1 MDLAAIFHE
10 SRTPMC
16 CMTDPETLQITLRTG
31 REVERAELICAD
43 PYEAGIAGGEEAWQ
57 GRRIAME
64 PWLELEHH
72 QLWRIVLKPPFRR
85 LRYVFALTQAQ
96 EQWYCY
102 EDGLRPNLQ
111 LDGRVQCFQMPWMNP
126 ADCIAPPD
134 WVRHTVWYQVYP
146 DRFCRGGSG
155 RPGAL
160 PWRHGPVTNAE
171 RFGGDLAGIAQKLPY
186 LAGLGVNGLYLNPI
200 FAARSF
206 HKYDTTDY
214 TRVDPDFGTE
224 ADLQEL
230 VRQAHANGI
239 RVMLD
244 AVFNHCGP
252 GFAPWRDVVEKGPGS
267 AWRDWFFVNR
277 WPVEEG
283 RTDDGR
289 YFSFSFHGGM
299 PKLNTNHPAVQ
310 DYLIGL
316 CEDWVRRYDIDGLR
330 FDVGNEISHAFL
342 RRLRVRLKALK
353 PDLYLL
359 GEIWHDAPAW
369 LEGDEYD
376 AVMHYPLQ
384 SAVRRFF
391 EDESLPARA
400 FGWQAGRCLA
410 AYAPQVSAAQ
420 FTLLDSHDTIRL
432 RSRVR
437 SEDEFWQQLAA
448 LFTLPGSPCVYY
460 GTELALEGGRD
471 PDCRRCMPWDELD
484 TDAGRARLD
493 AMRSLI
499 ALRRT
504 EPDLQGSAVTFCPR
518 FRAAG
523 PLPPRQR
530 GGLPER
536 RHGPGR
542 PYARRH
548 GAVCP
553 RLGRPDPGPRRH
565 AGAAG
570 LNNQAQP
577 AVYW

>member
-102 EDGLRPNLQ
+102 EDGLRPALQ

-504 EPDLQGSAVTFCPR
+504 EPDLQGSAVTFCPGSGR
-518 FRAAG
+518 LVRYRRGSVEVCLNAGTAPAALMPG
-523 PLPPRQR
+523 GTALFAR
-530 GGLPER
+530 GWDGRTLAPGGTLVR
-536 RHGPGR
+536 R
-542 PYARRH
+542 
-548 GAVCP
+548 
-553 RLGRPDPGPRRH
+553 D
-565 AGAAG
+565 
-570 LNNQAQP
+570 
-577 AVYW
+577 

>member
-504 EPDLQGSAVTFCPR
+504 EPDLQGSAVTFCPGSGR
-518 FRAAG
+518 LVRYRRGSVEVCLNAGTAPAALMPG
-523 PLPPRQR
+523 GTALFAR
-530 GGLPER
+530 GWDGRTLAPGGTLVR
-536 RHGPGR
+536 R
-542 PYARRH
+542 
-548 GAVCP
+548 
-553 RLGRPDPGPRRH
+553 D
-565 AGAAG
+565 
-570 LNNQAQP
+570 
-577 AVYW
+577 

>member
-10 SRTPMC
+10 ARTPMC

-31 REVERAELICAD
+31 REVERAELIYAD

-186 LAGLGVNGLYLNPI
+186 LAGLGVNGLYLNPL

-460 GTELALEGGRD
+460 GTELALEGGHD

-504 EPDLQGSAVTFCPR
+504 EPDLQGSEVTFCPGSGR
-518 FRAAG
+518 LVRYRRGSVEVCLNAGTAPAALMPG
-523 PLPPRQR
+523 GTALFAR
-530 GGLPER
+530 GWDGRTLAPGGTLVR
-536 RHGPGR
+536 RG
-542 PYARRH
+542 
-548 GAVCP
+548 
-553 RLGRPDPGPRRH
+553 
-565 AGAAG
+565 
-570 LNNQAQP
+570 
-577 AVYW
+577 

>member
-437 SEDEFWQQLAA
+437 SEDEFWQQLTA

-504 EPDLQGSAVTFCPR
+504 EPDLQGSAVTFCPGSGR
-518 FRAAG
+518 LVRYRRGSVEVCLNAGTAPAALMPG
-523 PLPPRQR
+523 GTALFAR
-530 GGLPER
+530 GWDGRTLAPGGTLVR
-536 RHGPGR
+536 RG
-542 PYARRH
+542 
-548 GAVCP
+548 
-553 RLGRPDPGPRRH
+553 
-565 AGAAG
+565 
-570 LNNQAQP
+570 
-577 AVYW
+577 

>member
-10 SRTPMC
+10 ARTPMC

-471 PDCRRCMPWDELD
+471 PDCRRCMPWDEPD
-484 TDAGRARLD
+484 TGAGRARLD

-504 EPDLQGSAVTFCPR
+504 EPDLQGSEVTFCPGSGR
-518 FRAAG
+518 LVRYRRGSVEVCLNAGTAPAALMPG
-523 PLPPRQR
+523 GTALFAR
-530 GGLPER
+530 GWDGRTLAPGGTLVR
-536 RHGPGR
+536 RG
-542 PYARRH
+542 
-548 GAVCP
+548 
-553 RLGRPDPGPRRH
+553 
-565 AGAAG
+565 
-570 LNNQAQP
+570 
-577 AVYW
+577 

>member
-155 RPGAL
+155 RPGTL

-252 GFAPWRDVVEKGPGS
+252 GFAPWRDVVEKGPDS

-504 EPDLQGSAVTFCPR
+504 EPDLQGSAVTFCPGSGR
-518 FRAAG
+518 LVRYRRGSVEVCLNAGTAPAALMPG
-523 PLPPRQR
+523 GTALFAR
-530 GGLPER
+530 GWDGRTLAPGGTLVR
-536 RHGPGR
+536 R
-542 PYARRH
+542 
-548 GAVCP
+548 
-553 RLGRPDPGPRRH
+553 D
-565 AGAAG
+565 
-570 LNNQAQP
+570 
-577 AVYW
+577 

>member
-10 SRTPMC
+10 ARTPMC

-484 TDAGRARLD
+484 TDAGRTRLD

-504 EPDLQGSAVTFCPR
+504 EPDLQGSEVTFCPGSGR
-518 FRAAG
+518 LVRYRRGSVEVCLNAGTAPAALMPG
-523 PLPPRQR
+523 GTALFAR
-530 GGLPER
+530 GWDGRTLAPGGTLVR
-536 RHGPGR
+536 R
-542 PYARRH
+542 
-548 GAVCP
+548 
-553 RLGRPDPGPRRH
+553 D
-565 AGAAG
+565 
-570 LNNQAQP
+570 
-577 AVYW
+577 

>member
-410 AYAPQVSAAQ
+410 AYVPQVSAAQ

-504 EPDLQGSAVTFCPR
+504 EPDLQGSAVTFCPGSGR
-518 FRAAG
+518 LVRYRRGSVEVCLNAGTAPAALMPG
-523 PLPPRQR
+523 GTALFAR
-530 GGLPER
+530 GWDGRTLAPGGTLVR
-536 RHGPGR
+536 RG
-542 PYARRH
+542 
-548 GAVCP
+548 
-553 RLGRPDPGPRRH
+553 
-565 AGAAG
+565 
-570 LNNQAQP
+570 
-577 AVYW
+577 

>member
-448 LFTLPGSPCVYY
+448 LFTLPGSPCVHY

-504 EPDLQGSAVTFCPR
+504 EPDLQGSEVTFCPGSGR
-518 FRAAG
+518 LVRYRRGSVEVCLNAGTAPAALMPG
-523 PLPPRQR
+523 GTALFAR
-530 GGLPER
+530 GWDGRTLAPGGTLVR
-536 RHGPGR
+536 R
-542 PYARRH
+542 
-548 GAVCP
+548 
-553 RLGRPDPGPRRH
+553 D
-565 AGAAG
+565 
-570 LNNQAQP
+570 
-577 AVYW
+577 

>member
-10 SRTPMC
+10 ARTPMC

-484 TDAGRARLD
+484 TDAGQARLD

-504 EPDLQGSAVTFCPR
+504 EPDLQGSEVTFCPGSGR
-518 FRAAG
+518 LVRYRRGSVEVCLNAGTAPAA
-523 PLPPRQR
+523 LM
-530 GGLPER
+530 
-536 RHGPGR
+536 PG
-542 PYARRH
+542 
-548 GAVCP
+548 
-553 RLGRPDPGPRRH
+553 
-565 AGAAG
+565 GAALFARG
-570 LNNQAQP
+570 WDGRTLAP
-577 AVYW
+577 GGTLVRRG

>member
-10 SRTPMC
+10 ARTPMC

-252 GFAPWRDVVEKGPGS
+252 GFAPWRDVVEKGSGS

-369 LEGDEYD
+369 LEGNEYD

-471 PDCRRCMPWDELD
+471 PDCRRCMPWDEPD
-484 TDAGRARLD
+484 TGAGRARLD

-504 EPDLQGSAVTFCPR
+504 EPDLQGSEVTFCPGSGR
-518 FRAAG
+518 LVRYRRGSVEVCLNAGTAPAALMPG
-523 PLPPRQR
+523 GTALFAR
-530 GGLPER
+530 GWDGRTLAPGGTLVR
-536 RHGPGR
+536 RG
-542 PYARRH
+542 
-548 GAVCP
+548 
-553 RLGRPDPGPRRH
+553 
-565 AGAAG
+565 
-570 LNNQAQP
+570 
-577 AVYW
+577 

>member
-10 SRTPMC
+10 ARTPMC

-102 EDGLRPNLQ
+102 EDGLRPALQ

-160 PWRHGPVTNAE
+160 AWRHGPVTNAE

-244 AVFNHCGP
+244 TVFNHCGP
-252 GFAPWRDVVEKGPGS
+252 DFAPWRDVVEKGPGS

-484 TDAGRARLD
+484 TGAGRARLD

-504 EPDLQGSAVTFCPR
+504 EPDLQGSAVTFCPGSGR
-518 FRAAG
+518 LVRYRRGSVEVCLNAGTAPAALMPG
-523 PLPPRQR
+523 GTALFAR
-530 GGLPER
+530 GWDGRTLAPGGTLVR
-536 RHGPGR
+536 RG
-542 PYARRH
+542 
-548 GAVCP
+548 
-553 RLGRPDPGPRRH
+553 
-565 AGAAG
+565 
-570 LNNQAQP
+570 
-577 AVYW
+577 

>member
-484 TDAGRARLD
+484 TSAGRARLD

-504 EPDLQGSAVTFCPR
+504 EPDLQGSAVTFCPGSGR
-518 FRAAG
+518 LVRY
-523 PLPPRQR
+523 RR
-530 GGLPER
+530 GGVEVCLNAGTAPAALMPGGTALFARGWDGRTLAPGGTLVR
-536 RHGPGR
+536 RG
-542 PYARRH
+542 
-548 GAVCP
+548 
-553 RLGRPDPGPRRH
+553 
-565 AGAAG
+565 
-570 LNNQAQP
+570 
-577 AVYW
+577 

>member
-102 EDGLRPNLQ
+102 EDGLRPALQ

-437 SEDEFWQQLAA
+437 SEDEFWQQLTA

-504 EPDLQGSAVTFCPR
+504 EPDLQGSAVTFCPGSGR
-518 FRAAG
+518 LVRYRRGSVEVCLNAGTAPAALMPG
-523 PLPPRQR
+523 GTALFAR
-530 GGLPER
+530 GWDGRTLAPGGTLVR
-536 RHGPGR
+536 RG
-542 PYARRH
+542 
-548 GAVCP
+548 
-553 RLGRPDPGPRRH
+553 
-565 AGAAG
+565 
-570 LNNQAQP
+570 
-577 AVYW
+577 

>member
-57 GRRIAME
+57 GRRTAME

-369 LEGDEYD
+369 LDGDEYD

-504 EPDLQGSAVTFCPR
+504 EPDLQGSAVTFCPGSGR
-518 FRAAG
+518 LVRYRRGSVEVCLNAGTAPAALMPG
-523 PLPPRQR
+523 GTALFAR
-530 GGLPER
+530 GWDGRTLAPGGTLVR
-536 RHGPGR
+536 RG
-542 PYARRH
+542 
-548 GAVCP
+548 
-553 RLGRPDPGPRRH
+553 
-565 AGAAG
+565 
-570 LNNQAQP
+570 
-577 AVYW
+577 

>member
-437 SEDEFWQQLAA
+437 SEDEFWQQLTA

-460 GTELALEGGRD
+460 GTELALEGGHD

-484 TDAGRARLD
+484 TDAGQARLD

-504 EPDLQGSAVTFCPR
+504 EPDLQGSEVTFCPGSGR
-518 FRAAG
+518 LVRYRRGSVEVCLNAGTAPAALMPG
-523 PLPPRQR
+523 GTALFAR
-530 GGLPER
+530 GWDGRTLAPGGTLVR
-536 RHGPGR
+536 RG
-542 PYARRH
+542 
-548 GAVCP
+548 
-553 RLGRPDPGPRRH
+553 
-565 AGAAG
+565 
-570 LNNQAQP
+570 
-577 AVYW
+577 

>member
-102 EDGLRPNLQ
+102 EDGLRPALQ

-155 RPGAL
+155 RPGTL

-504 EPDLQGSAVTFCPR
+504 EPDLQGSAVTFCPGSGR
-518 FRAAG
+518 LVRYRRGSVEVCLNAGTAPAA
-523 PLPPRQR
+523 LM
-530 GGLPER
+530 
-536 RHGPGR
+536 PG
-542 PYARRH
+542 
-548 GAVCP
+548 
-553 RLGRPDPGPRRH
+553 
-565 AGAAG
+565 GAALFARG
-570 LNNQAQP
+570 WDGRTLAP
-577 AVYW
+577 GGTLVRRD

>member
-10 SRTPMC
+10 ARTPMC

-57 GRRIAME
+57 GRRTAME

-471 PDCRRCMPWDELD
+471 PDCRRCMPWDEPD
-484 TDAGRARLD
+484 TGAGQARLD

-504 EPDLQGSAVTFCPR
+504 EPDLQGSEVTFCPGSGR
-518 FRAAG
+518 LVRYRRGSVEVCLNAGTAPAALMPG
-523 PLPPRQR
+523 GTALFAR
-530 GGLPER
+530 GWDGRTLAPGGTLVR
-536 RHGPGR
+536 RG
-542 PYARRH
+542 
-548 GAVCP
+548 
-553 RLGRPDPGPRRH
+553 
-565 AGAAG
+565 
-570 LNNQAQP
+570 
-577 AVYW
+577 

>member
-102 EDGLRPNLQ
+102 EDGLRPALQ

-504 EPDLQGSAVTFCPR
+504 EPDLQGSAVTFCPGSGR
-518 FRAAG
+518 LVRYRRGSVEVCLNAGTAPAA
-523 PLPPRQR
+523 LM
-530 GGLPER
+530 
-536 RHGPGR
+536 PG
-542 PYARRH
+542 
-548 GAVCP
+548 
-553 RLGRPDPGPRRH
+553 
-565 AGAAG
+565 GAALFARG
-570 LNNQAQP
+570 WDGRTLAP
-577 AVYW
+577 GGTLVRRD

>member
-43 PYEAGIAGGEEAWQ
+43 PYEAGIAGGEESWQ

-102 EDGLRPNLQ
+102 EDGLRPALQ

-484 TDAGRARLD
+484 TGAGRVRLD

-504 EPDLQGSAVTFCPR
+504 EPDLQGSAVTFCPGSGR
-518 FRAAG
+518 LVRY
-523 PLPPRQR
+523 RR
-530 GGLPER
+530 GGVEVCLNAGTAPAALM
-536 RHGPGR
+536 PG
-542 PYARRH
+542 
-548 GAVCP
+548 
-553 RLGRPDPGPRRH
+553 
-565 AGAAG
+565 GAALFARG
-570 LNNQAQP
+570 WDGRTLAP
-577 AVYW
+577 GGTLVRRG

>member
-1 MDLAAIFHE
+1 
-10 SRTPMC
+10 MC

-102 EDGLRPNLQ
+102 EDGLRPALQ

-484 TDAGRARLD
+484 TSAGRARLD

-504 EPDLQGSAVTFCPR
+504 EPDLQGSAVTFCSGSGRLVRYRRGSVEVCLNAGTAP
-518 FRAAG
+518 AALMPG
-523 PLPPRQR
+523 GTALFAR
-530 GGLPER
+530 GWDGRTLAPGGTLVR
-536 RHGPGR
+536 RG
-542 PYARRH
+542 
-548 GAVCP
+548 
-553 RLGRPDPGPRRH
+553 
-565 AGAAG
+565 
-570 LNNQAQP
+570 
-577 AVYW
+577 

>member
-1 MDLAAIFHE
+1 MNLAAIFHE

-410 AYAPQVSAAQ
+410 AYAPPVSAAQ

-484 TDAGRARLD
+484 TGAGQARLD

-504 EPDLQGSAVTFCPR
+504 EPDLQGSEVTFCPGSGR
-518 FRAAG
+518 LVRYRRGSVEVCLNAGTAPAALMPG
-523 PLPPRQR
+523 GTALFAR
-530 GGLPER
+530 GWDGRTLAPGGTLVR
-536 RHGPGR
+536 R
-542 PYARRH
+542 
-548 GAVCP
+548 
-553 RLGRPDPGPRRH
+553 D
-565 AGAAG
+565 
-570 LNNQAQP
+570 
-577 AVYW
+577 

>member
-102 EDGLRPNLQ
+102 EDGLRPALQ

-171 RFGGDLAGIAQKLPY
+171 RFGGDLAGLAQKLPY

-359 GEIWHDAPAW
+359 GEIWHDAPVW

-504 EPDLQGSAVTFCPR
+504 EPDLQGSAVTFCPGSGR
-518 FRAAG
+518 LVRYRRGSVEVCLNAGTAPAALMPG
-523 PLPPRQR
+523 GTALFAR
-530 GGLPER
+530 GWDGRTLAPGGTLVR
-536 RHGPGR
+536 RG
-542 PYARRH
+542 
-548 GAVCP
+548 
-553 RLGRPDPGPRRH
+553 
-565 AGAAG
+565 
-570 LNNQAQP
+570 
-577 AVYW
+577 

>member
-102 EDGLRPNLQ
+102 EDGLRPALQ

-504 EPDLQGSAVTFCPR
+504 EPDLQGSEVTFCPGSGR
-518 FRAAG
+518 LVRYRRGSVEVCLNAGTAPAALMPG
-523 PLPPRQR
+523 GTALFAR
-530 GGLPER
+530 GWDGRTLAPGGTLVR
-536 RHGPGR
+536 R
-542 PYARRH
+542 
-548 GAVCP
+548 
-553 RLGRPDPGPRRH
+553 D
-565 AGAAG
+565 
-570 LNNQAQP
+570 
-577 AVYW
+577 

>member
-504 EPDLQGSAVTFCPR
+504 EPDLQGSEVTFCPGSGR
-518 FRAAG
+518 LVRYRRGSVEVCLNAGTAPAALMPG
-523 PLPPRQR
+523 GTALFAR
-530 GGLPER
+530 GWDGRTLAPGGTLVR
-536 RHGPGR
+536 RG
-542 PYARRH
+542 
-548 GAVCP
+548 
-553 RLGRPDPGPRRH
+553 
-565 AGAAG
+565 
-570 LNNQAQP
+570 
-577 AVYW
+577 

>member
-10 SRTPMC
+10 ARTPMC

-31 REVERAELICAD
+31 REVEHAELICAD

-155 RPGAL
+155 RPGTL

-410 AYAPQVSAAQ
+410 AYAPQVGAAQ

-504 EPDLQGSAVTFCPR
+504 EPDLQGSAVTFCPGSGR
-518 FRAAG
+518 LVRYRRGSVEVCLNAGTAPAALMPG
-523 PLPPRQR
+523 GTALFAR
-530 GGLPER
+530 GWDGRTLAPGGTLVR
-536 RHGPGR
+536 R
-542 PYARRH
+542 
-548 GAVCP
+548 
-553 RLGRPDPGPRRH
+553 D
-565 AGAAG
+565 
-570 LNNQAQP
+570 
-577 AVYW
+577 

>member
-10 SRTPMC
+10 ARTPMC

-484 TDAGRARLD
+484 TGAGRARLD

-504 EPDLQGSAVTFCPR
+504 EPDLQGSAVTFCPGSGR
-518 FRAAG
+518 LVRY
-523 PLPPRQR
+523 RR
-530 GGLPER
+530 GGVEVCLNAGTAPAALM
-536 RHGPGR
+536 PG
-542 PYARRH
+542 
-548 GAVCP
+548 
-553 RLGRPDPGPRRH
+553 
-565 AGAAG
+565 GAALFARG
-570 LNNQAQP
+570 WDGRTLAP
-577 AVYW
+577 GGTLVRRG

>member
-31 REVERAELICAD
+31 REVERSELICAD

-484 TDAGRARLD
+484 TGAGRARLD
-493 AMRSLI
+493 TMRSLI

-504 EPDLQGSAVTFCPR
+504 EPDLQGSAVTFCPGSGR
-518 FRAAG
+518 LVRYRRGSVEVCLNAGTAPAA
-523 PLPPRQR
+523 LM
-530 GGLPER
+530 
-536 RHGPGR
+536 PG
-542 PYARRH
+542 
-548 GAVCP
+548 
-553 RLGRPDPGPRRH
+553 
-565 AGAAG
+565 GAALFARG
-570 LNNQAQP
+570 WDGRTLAP
-577 AVYW
+577 GGTLVRRD

>member
-16 CMTDPETLQITLRTG
+16 CMIDPETLQITLRTG

-437 SEDEFWQQLAA
+437 SEDEFWQQLTA

-504 EPDLQGSAVTFCPR
+504 EPDLQGSAVTFCPGSGR
-518 FRAAG
+518 LVRYRRGSVEVCLNAGTAPAALMPG
-523 PLPPRQR
+523 GVALFAR
-530 GGLPER
+530 GWDGRTLAPGGTLVR
-536 RHGPGR
+536 RG
-542 PYARRH
+542 
-548 GAVCP
+548 
-553 RLGRPDPGPRRH
+553 
-565 AGAAG
+565 
-570 LNNQAQP
+570 
-577 AVYW
+577 

>member
-10 SRTPMC
+10 ARTPMC

-31 REVERAELICAD
+31 REVERAELIRAD

-102 EDGLRPNLQ
+102 EDGLRPVLQ

-437 SEDEFWQQLAA
+437 SEDEFWQQLTA

-504 EPDLQGSAVTFCPR
+504 EPDLQGSAVTFCPGSGR
-518 FRAAG
+518 LVRYRRGSVEVCLNAGTAPAALMPG
-523 PLPPRQR
+523 GTALFAR
-530 GGLPER
+530 GWDGRTLAPGGTLVR
-536 RHGPGR
+536 RG
-542 PYARRH
+542 
-548 GAVCP
+548 
-553 RLGRPDPGPRRH
+553 
-565 AGAAG
+565 
-570 LNNQAQP
+570 
-577 AVYW
+577 

>member
-102 EDGLRPNLQ
+102 EDGLRPALQ

-171 RFGGDLAGIAQKLPY
+171 RFGGDLTGIAQKLPY

-330 FDVGNEISHAFL
+330 FDVGNEISHSFL

-437 SEDEFWQQLAA
+437 SEDEFWQQLTA

-484 TDAGRARLD
+484 TGAGRARLD

-504 EPDLQGSAVTFCPR
+504 EPDLQGSEVTFCPGSGR
-518 FRAAG
+518 LVRYRRGSVEVCLNAGTAPAALMPG
-523 PLPPRQR
+523 GTALFAR
-530 GGLPER
+530 GWDGRTLAPGGTLVR
-536 RHGPGR
+536 RG
-542 PYARRH
+542 
-548 GAVCP
+548 
-553 RLGRPDPGPRRH
+553 
-565 AGAAG
+565 
-570 LNNQAQP
+570 
-577 AVYW
+577 

>member
-437 SEDEFWQQLAA
+437 SEDEFWQQLTA

-471 PDCRRCMPWDELD
+471 PDCRRCMPWDEPD
-484 TDAGRARLD
+484 TGAGRARLD

-504 EPDLQGSAVTFCPR
+504 EPDLQGSEVTFCPGSGR
-518 FRAAG
+518 LVRYRRGSVEVCLNAGTAPAALMPG
-523 PLPPRQR
+523 GVALFAR
-530 GGLPER
+530 GWDGRTLAPGGTLVR
-536 RHGPGR
+536 RG
-542 PYARRH
+542 
-548 GAVCP
+548 
-553 RLGRPDPGPRRH
+553 
-565 AGAAG
+565 
-570 LNNQAQP
+570 
-577 AVYW
+577 

>member
-102 EDGLRPNLQ
+102 EDGLRPALQ

-484 TDAGRARLD
+484 TGAGRARLD

-504 EPDLQGSAVTFCPR
+504 EPDLQGSAVTFCPGSGR
-518 FRAAG
+518 LVRY
-523 PLPPRQR
+523 RR
-530 GGLPER
+530 GGVEVCLNAGTAPAALM
-536 RHGPGR
+536 PG
-542 PYARRH
+542 
-548 GAVCP
+548 
-553 RLGRPDPGPRRH
+553 
-565 AGAAG
+565 GAALFARG
-570 LNNQAQP
+570 WDGRTLAP
-577 AVYW
+577 GGTLVRRG

>member
-10 SRTPMC
+10 ARTPMC

-57 GRRIAME
+57 GRRTAME

-471 PDCRRCMPWDELD
+471 PDCRRCMPWDEPD
-484 TDAGRARLD
+484 TGAGRARLD

-504 EPDLQGSAVTFCPR
+504 EPDLQGSEVTFCPGSGR
-518 FRAAG
+518 LVRYRRGSVEVCLNAGTAPAALMPG
-523 PLPPRQR
+523 GTALFAR
-530 GGLPER
+530 GWDGRTLAPGGTLVR
-536 RHGPGR
+536 RG
-542 PYARRH
+542 
-548 GAVCP
+548 
-553 RLGRPDPGPRRH
+553 
-565 AGAAG
+565 
-570 LNNQAQP
+570 
-577 AVYW
+577 

>member
-10 SRTPMC
+10 ARTPMC

-484 TDAGRARLD
+484 TGAGQARLD

-504 EPDLQGSAVTFCPR
+504 EPDLQGSEVTFCPGSGR
-518 FRAAG
+518 LVRYRRGSVEVCLNAGTAPAALMPG
-523 PLPPRQR
+523 GTALFAR
-530 GGLPER
+530 GWDGRTLAPGGTLVR
-536 RHGPGR
+536 RG
-542 PYARRH
+542 
-548 GAVCP
+548 
-553 RLGRPDPGPRRH
+553 
-565 AGAAG
+565 
-570 LNNQAQP
+570 
-577 AVYW
+577 

>member
-102 EDGLRPNLQ
+102 EDGLRPALQ

-171 RFGGDLAGIAQKLPY
+171 RFGGDLTGIAQKLPY

-437 SEDEFWQQLAA
+437 SEDEFWQQLTA

-504 EPDLQGSAVTFCPR
+504 EPDLQGSAVTFCPGSGR
-518 FRAAG
+518 LVRYRRGSVEVCLNAGTAPAALMPG
-523 PLPPRQR
+523 GTALFAR
-530 GGLPER
+530 GWDGRTLAPGGTLVR
-536 RHGPGR
+536 R
-542 PYARRH
+542 
-548 GAVCP
+548 
-553 RLGRPDPGPRRH
+553 D
-565 AGAAG
+565 
-570 LNNQAQP
+570 
-577 AVYW
+577 

>member
-10 SRTPMC
+10 ARTPMC

-484 TDAGRARLD
+484 TGAGRARLD

-504 EPDLQGSAVTFCPR
+504 EPDLQGSAVTFCPGSGR
-518 FRAAG
+518 LVRYRRGSVEVCLNAGTAPAALMPG
-523 PLPPRQR
+523 GTALFAR
-530 GGLPER
+530 GWDGRTLAPGGTLVR
-536 RHGPGR
+536 RG
-542 PYARRH
+542 
-548 GAVCP
+548 
-553 RLGRPDPGPRRH
+553 
-565 AGAAG
+565 
-570 LNNQAQP
+570 
-577 AVYW
+577 